1 MDKYLT
7 TEELSSLIKMTPGT
21 IRNLVWKNVFKENVH
36 YVKPTPR
43 KLLFK
48 RRAVESWSWVLT
60 ELTNHYRHLFQID
73 YQFNQCFNLRLP
85 CLPIVVWGRVRA
97 ELALKVSGKFR

>member
-7 TEELSSLIKMTPGT
+7 TEELSQLIKMTPGT
-21 IRNLVWKNVFKENVH
+21 IRNLVWKNKLRENVH

-48 RRAVESWSWVLT
+48 RQPVERWL
-60 ELTNHYRHLFQID
+60 HR
-73 YQFNQCFNLRLP
+73 NLKRKLRRKQKSR
-85 CLPIVVWGRVRA
+85 INA
-97 ELALKVSGKFR
+97 